1 MFGVEC
7 GDLGGEGVAV
17 LPEAICVAAGLAVLP
32 LGKWGLRH
40 ECTQARI
47 IGFVSELDQ
56 LFLGDGEVVRA
67 DRSCLLMVRR
77 RRSIWA

>member
-1 MFGVEC
+1 M
-7 GDLGGEGVAV
+7 
-17 LPEAICVAAGLAVLP
+17 AAGLAVLS

-56 LFLGDGEVVRA
+56 LFLGDGEVVARGSKLLA
-67 DRSCLLMVRR
+67 DGAEATLDLGLRHTRIIRR
-77 RRSIWA
+77 RPRVAVSGDF